1 MRAIELKNIEIAKIL
16 RNISVLLDMDNVP
29 YKPRAYEKAAIS
41 IEALEEDL
49 EQIYRTNGIK
59 GLKQIPSVGESIAEK
74 IEEFIKTGKLD
85 YYENLRKTVPV
96 DLDSLGSNRGF
107 GSQKDQNALEK
118 TQNQEHR
125 GS

>member
-1 MRAIELKNIEIAKIL
+1 
-16 RNISVLLDMDNVP
+16 MDNVP

-41 IEALEEDL
+41 IEASEEDL

-85 YYENLRKTVPV
+85 YYENLRKKVPV
-96 DLDSLGSNRGF
+96 DLDSLLAIEGLVRKRSKCSGKNSRSG
-107 GSQKDQNALEK
+107 
-118 TQNQEHR
+118 T
-125 GS
+125 